1 MTKSNDPKVQS
12 EINRLQDRQSYTC
25 AIFND
30 NEIVSAQHEQLQNMF
45 EFCNFRNLLKEK
57 EGLNETQIDELMKD
71 PQNAHEKYPEIYSIA
86 KALAESDASA
96 YGLNSKGTAGNINQ
110 ADAAVYLSPQMYRDV
125 VNMLGEWSDDI
136 ENAFNIME
144 SDQDWLSNPELYAQ
158 SLKTLIKPLK
168 TTYFGFRRDGKSNHN
183 IPVFNKMAQFPMF
196 KVLATGDNKEMYER
210 MTATGK
216 YKGLQP
222 TVS

>member
-1 MTKSNDPKVQS
+1 
-12 EINRLQDRQSYTC
+12 
-25 AIFND
+25 
-30 NEIVSAQHEQLQNMF
+30 
-45 EFCNFRNLLKEK
+45 
-57 EGLNETQIDELMKD
+57 MKD

-86 KALAESDASA
+86 KALAKSDASA

-222 TVS
+222 IDQIAFESAVKVGTEGASSLYKDFHNEELNDLSTIHTTTQQFRNLRRQLITDPHTKDRTLFGT